1 MVLSRISYAVQI
13 IIINENV
20 IAIAKLRHPNNAL
33 VSYIYNT
40 ECLHSVT
47 SVTAH
52 LCLLESMI
60 ECLAGLDMISP
71 AIMRKLESD
80 DVPPSLSSA
89 EHRRANSMLVSVGFL
104 HRRRGDDLSA
114 GALPCSC

>member
-1 MVLSRISYAVQI
+1 MVLSRISYAIQI

-33 VSYIYNT
+33 VSYIYST
-40 ECLHSVT
+40 EYLHSVT

-52 LCLLESMI
+52 LCLLESTI
-60 ECLAGLDMISP
+60 ECLAGLDTITS
-71 AIMRKLESD
+71 AIKRKLESN

-89 EHRRANSMLVSVGFL
+89 ELRVAITMLVSVGFL
-104 HRRRGDDLSA
+104 HR
-114 GALPCSC
+114 

>member
-20 IAIAKLRHPNNAL
+20 IAIAKLRHPNNVL

-40 ECLHSVT
+40 EYLHSVT
-47 SVTAH
+47 SITAH
-52 LCLLESMI
+52 LCLLESTI
-60 ECLAGLDMISP
+60 VCLAGLDTIAP
-71 AIMRKLESD
+71 AITRKFESN
-80 DVPPSLSSA
+80 DVPPSLSSDVL
-89 EHRRANSMLVSVGFL
+89 RRAIIMLSVGFL
-104 HRRRGDDLSA
+104 HRRRGDDLSV

>member
-1 MVLSRISYAVQI
+1 MVLSRISYAVQ

-40 ECLHSVT
+40 EYLHSVT

-52 LCLLESMI
+52 LCLLESTI
-60 ECLAGLDMISP
+60 ECLAGLDTIAP
-71 AIMRKLESD
+71 AITRKFESND
-80 DVPPSLSSA
+80 IPPSLSSA
-89 EHRRANSMLVSVGFL
+89 VLRLAITMTVSVGFL
-104 HRRRGDDLSA
+104 HRRRGDDLSV

>member
-1 MVLSRISYAVQI
+1 MVLSRISHPVQI
-13 IIINENV
+13 IIINEN
-20 IAIAKLRHPNNAL
+20 IIDIAKLRHPSNAL
-33 VSYIYNT
+33 VSYIYM
-40 ECLHSVT
+40 HSVT

-52 LCLLESMI
+52 LCLLESTI
-60 ECLAGLDMISP
+60 ECLAGLDTIIP

-89 EHRRANSMLVSVGFL
+89 ELRRANAMLVSVGFL
-104 HRRRGDDLSA
+104 HRRRGDDLSV